1 MRLSIVLQ
9 TIAGL
14 LTLLAVPFLYVG
26 GTRGNALLL
35 ALGFLL
41 FTTGMIIAPLLRYI
55 IRRESRGPLHLR
67 EAPLWKILDPHY
79 WRDRRPQ
86 GR

>member
-14 LTLLAVPFLYVG
+14 FTLLALPFLYVG
-26 GTRGNALLL
+26 GTRGSAFFL

-41 FTTGMIIAPLLRYI
+41 FTVSMVIAPLLRYV
-55 IRRESRGPLHLR
+55 IRRES
-67 EAPLWKILDPHY
+67 
-79 WRDRRPQ
+79 
-86 GR
+86 